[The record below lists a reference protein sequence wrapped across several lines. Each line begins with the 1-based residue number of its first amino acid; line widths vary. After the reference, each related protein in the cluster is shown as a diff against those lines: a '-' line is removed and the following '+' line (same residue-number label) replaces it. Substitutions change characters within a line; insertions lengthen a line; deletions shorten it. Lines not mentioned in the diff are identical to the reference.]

1 MSGRLTGCAPSGN
14 GTGRH
19 DLRPAPATPRLPA
32 SSGRSASQRASS
44 ASRCRPSQRP
54 AGPVGPLG
62 RPGDLEGMMEPGS
75 GGCLPLAI
83 PAGARLWEC
92 RNLDWGYAIACGHH
106 SPLHATRQGLRE
118 VHDDMQARCIG
129 QLFLLGMPLLEH
141 AGCAGRSE
149 PKPRGFAPR
158 FGHAPAFG
166 SAGALRPLQSELVPL
181 SPFCGCLLP
190 DTSRICPPS
199 PSKAVRETSAG
210 TRAHAGEGN
219 CRSAA
224 R

>member
-118 VHDDMQARCIG
+118 VHDDMRVSSVHWTDLLVRHASTRACRLCGTVRTKPPGVCAALRARTC
-129 QLFLLGMPLLEH
+129 FWE
-141 AGCAGRSE
+141 RW
-149 PKPRGFAPR
+149 
-158 FGHAPAFG
+158 G
-166 SAGALRPLQSELVPL
+166 SA
-181 SPFCGCLLP
+181 SP
-190 DTSRICPPS
+190 
-199 PSKAVRETSAG
+199 AV
-210 TRAHAGEGN
+210 
-219 CRSAA
+219 
-224 R
+224 

>member
-118 VHDDMQARCIG
+118 VQYSIQSLLSKFLAR
-129 QLFLLGMPLLEH
+129 H
-141 AGCAGRSE
+141 AFIRACRVCWTVRTKTPGVCTALRARTCFWE
-149 PKPRGFAPR
+149 RW
-158 FGHAPAFG
+158 
-166 SAGALRPLQSELVPL
+166 ALRPLQSELVPSQPFLRL
-181 SPFCGCLLP
+181 S
-190 DTSRICPPS
+190 TS
-199 PSKAVRETSAG
+199 
-210 TRAHAGEGN
+210 
-219 CRSAA
+219 
-224 R
+224 